1 MIHSFDFDDYHQ
13 AKIHP
18 GAPVIPAAVAVGES
32 LGASGR
38 EVLTA
43 MVAGYETMIRVSL
56 ATGPTASRLKGW
68 HLTGTTGTFGA
79 AAAAGRLLG
88 LSAADMASALGLAGT
103 QSAGLWAFLADG
115 AMSKRFHPGRAAQS
129 GVMAAFLARS
139 GFRGPTQIL
148 EARDGG
154 FCQATSDRFDLS
166 RVTDRLGD
174 RFHGAE
180 VNIKPYACCASSH
193 SAVDAVLELKGRH
206 GFTAADVER
215 VRVKTAG
222 SVVVQCGFDY
232 QAAGIVQA
240 QMSLQYIVAV
250 TLLEGAALL
259 EQFSEKKIVDPLV
272 RDLARRVEVTVD
284 PDIDRVYPER
294 YANRVE
300 IVLRDGRRFE
310 TRVDYAKGSTGRP
323 LNLPEV
329 AEKFRSLADRLCFR
343 LRRPIRSS
351 QPSGIWTRSRTSA
364 ISPGCWHKASCCRR
378 YGTTKYAKGAKG
390 EATLRYYEARFHN
403 LGSHPRARRRPI
415 RKRSIHRQYV
425 SISRVLQRRHRGSNG
440 VMKPTSEESTLWL
453 RYRSRHRSLSW
464 TATR

>member
-1 MIHSFDFDDYHQ
+1 MEPVTRALAGFASELSFDALQPELVLSFKTYLLDAIGCGLHGGSQPWARIINRWVMEQQGKCEATLWRNQFQGPAANVALGLGVMIHSFDFDDYHQ

-18 GAPVIPAAVAVGES
+18 GAPVIPAAVAVGECF
-32 LGASGR
+32 GASGR

-56 ATGPTASRLKGW
+56 ATGPNASRLKGW

-88 LSAADMASALGLAGT
+88 LTAADMASALGLAGT

-148 EARDGG
+148 EAQDGG
-154 FCQATSDRFDLS
+154 FCRATSDRFDLS
-166 RVTDRLGD
+166 LITDRLGD
-174 RFHGAE
+174 RFHCGE

-193 SAVDAVLELKGRH
+193 SAVDAVLELKRRH
-206 GFTAADVER
+206 GFTAAEVER
-215 VRVKTAG
+215 VRVKT
-222 SVVVQCGFDY
+222 
-232 QAAGIVQA
+232 VQA

-250 TLLEGAALL
+250 TLLEDAALL
-259 EQFSEKKIVDPLV
+259 AQFSEKKIADPLV
-272 RDLARRVEVTVD
+272 LDLARRVEVALD

-310 TRVDYAKGSTGRP
+310 TRVDYAKGSTGQP
-323 LNLPEV
+323 LSLLEV
-329 AEKFRSLADRLCFR
+329 AGKFRSLAGGVLSPAQADQIVATVGDLEQIDDIRDLTRL
-343 LRRPIRSS
+343 L
-351 QPSGIWTRSRTSA
+351 A
-364 ISPGCWHKASCCRR
+364 
-378 YGTTKYAKGAKG
+378 
-390 EATLRYYEARFHN
+390 
-403 LGSHPRARRRPI
+403 
-415 RKRSIHRQYV
+415 
-425 SISRVLQRRHRGSNG
+425 
-440 VMKPTSEESTLWL
+440 
-453 RYRSRHRSLSW
+453 
-464 TATR
+464 